1 MAAYEVFK
9 VDGLSLA
16 ESQHINDPHL
26 YINVKISSALL
37 QMLTNLGPLQPV
49 SKDLP
54 GGEFPKS
61 SFSGTERSFSEV
73 YYKKETNNDTHS
85 RQWLAYSLIV
95 DRVYCWTCRL
105 YGTPK
110 AQNNIF
116 SMTGC
121 NDWKH
126 LSTRLKEHESSK
138 VHLESEI
145 SRAMYVSQNRIDLS
159 LIRSGN
165 TQVSKNREIVRV
177 LMDII
182 LYLSKYDSAFRGHNE
197 KLLKNDS
204 INQGKF
210 IGLTKLLSNY
220 HPILLVHLENM
231 NNTDKKKRLTFT
243 SKDSQNAMLEAL
255 AETLRDEIL
264 QKVKNAGMFSVIID
278 TTTDNAKIDQL
289 AFVIRYCS
297 DDGEVFER
305 LVGIDEVNDSSGK
318 GMFDVFCELCERYG
332 LNWRKQ
338 LIGQAYDGASNM
350 QSELKGLRGYIQA
363 QNPCAL
369 HVWCFAHCL
378 NLAVVDAC
386 NANEKVMNFFGTI
399 QTLVTFLG
407 SRKRTHL
414 YVQCQKEL
422 CPPTQRIRRLKHFSD
437 TRWTYHDRA
446 IEAVQITYGAILK
459 TLETLSN
466 QKSNETDMKS
476 KTLAKGL
483 LKSLNS
489 FEFIVIMFMMRKIF
503 NSTTP
508 LSNYLQSSKLDF
520 VEAMKLVKAT
530 RNELFHLRNLGREQ
544 LLECFINETK
554 TFCVKFELNER
565 NWIWKRISL
574 KKKWMENC
582 QMTKDQIQPKTIL

>member
-1 MAAYEVFK
+1 
-9 VDGLSLA
+9 
-16 ESQHINDPHL
+16 
-26 YINVKISSALL
+26 
-37 QMLTNLGPLQPV
+37 
-49 SKDLP
+49 
-54 GGEFPKS
+54 
-61 SFSGTERSFSEV
+61 
-73 YYKKETNNDTHS
+73 
-85 RQWLAYSLIV
+85 
-95 DRVYCWTCRL
+95 
-105 YGTPK
+105 
-110 AQNNIF
+110 
-116 SMTGC
+116 
-121 NDWKH
+121 
-126 LSTRLKEHESSK
+126 
-138 VHLESEI
+138 
-145 SRAMYVSQNRIDLS
+145 
-159 LIRSGN
+159 
-165 TQVSKNREIVRV
+165 
-177 LMDII
+177 MDII

-204 INQGKF
+204 TNQGKF

-220 HPILLVHLENM
+220 HPILLAHLENM
-231 NNTDKKKRLTFT
+231 NNTDKKKRLTFM

-255 AETLRDEIL
+255 AETLRYEIL
-264 QKVKNAGMFSVIID
+264 QTVKNAGMFSIIID

-305 LVGIDEVNDSSGK
+305 LVGINEVNDSSGK

-386 NANEKVMNFFGTI
+386 TANEKVTNFFGTI

-422 CPPTQRIRRLKHFSD
+422 YPPTQRVRRLKHFSE

-446 IEAVQITYGAILK
+446 IEAVHVTYGAILK
-459 TLETLSN
+459 TLEILSN

-489 FEFIVIMFMMRKIF
+489 FEFIVIMFMMKKIF

-530 RNELFHLRNLGREQ
+530 
-544 LLECFINETK
+544 K
-554 TFCVKFELNER
+554 K
-565 NWIWKRISL
+565 L
-574 KKKWMENC
+574 KMNYS
-582 QMTKDQIQPKTIL
+582 I